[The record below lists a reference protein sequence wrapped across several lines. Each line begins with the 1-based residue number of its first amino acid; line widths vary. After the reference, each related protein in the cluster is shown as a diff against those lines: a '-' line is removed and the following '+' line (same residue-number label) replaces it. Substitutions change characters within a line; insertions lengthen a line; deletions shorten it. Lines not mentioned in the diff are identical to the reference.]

1 MTPMEQPS
9 HRKLIAG
16 IGIIAGLFF
25 YVVVCLWL
33 AVDVLPQHWLMEL
46 IFYPIAGFAWI
57 WPAAWVIRWSAR

>member
-1 MTPMEQPS
+1 MTPLEQPS

-16 IGIIAGLFF
+16 IGIIIGLFF
-25 YVVVCLWL
+25 YVLVCLWL

-57 WPAAWVIRWSAR
+57 WPAAWVTRWSAR